1 MTAARL
7 ENPMARTLTPTLRPA
22 LRMTSKLAL
31 IGAAAL
37 GVALAANT
45 AMAADFGERTPEVK
59 ELVDALKPAER
70 TRGIAIVGASSAA
83 RTKASMQVGFNLG
96 SAQLI
101 ERDLVKLDRLA
112 DALKSD
118 SLKEYRYQVVGHT
131 DATGPMPLNM
141 KLSRDRADS
150 VVAYL
155 MKQGIPAERLTA
167 DGKGPNELLDAQRP
181 DAAENRRVE
190 VRLVQ

>member
-1 MTAARL
+1 MT
-7 ENPMARTLTPTLRPA
+7 RTLTPTLRPA
-22 LRMTSKLAL
+22 LRPTLRITRTLAL
-31 IGAAAL
+31 VGAAAL
-37 GVALAANT
+37 SLTLAGNT
-45 AMAADFGERTPEVK
+45 VVAADFGDRTPEVK

-96 SAQLI
+96 SAQVI

-118 SLKEYRYQVVGHT
+118 SLKEYRYQVIGHT

-167 DGKGPNELLDAQRP
+167 DGKGPNELLDAQHP

>member
-1 MTAARL
+1 
-7 ENPMARTLTPTLRPA
+7 MASKLTRITRG
-22 LRMTSKLAL
+22 LAL
-31 IGAAAL
+31 IGAATLSLTLA
-37 GVALAANT
+37 GNSALAT
-45 AMAADFGERTPEVK
+45 DFGNRTPDVK

-70 TRGIAIVGASSAA
+70 TRGIAIVGASSAS

-96 SAQLI
+96 SAQVV

-112 DALKSD
+112 DALKSE

-131 DATGPMPLNM
+131 DATGTMELNM
-141 KLSRDRADS
+141 KLSRDRADT

-155 MKQGIPAERLTA
+155 MKQGIPAERLA
-167 DGKGPNELLDAQRP
+167 AEGKGPNELLNAQQP